1 MYILG
6 LQAKKGEDPSATEE
20 NRMLRI
26 ELSVQAG
33 RQVNLCVCWAIA
45 LFCFIFPRP
54 TSAATITVGGTISV
68 NTRWTADNQY
78 VVTSALTIAAN
89 SVLTIDPG
97 TTVMLNNGVSMT
109 MNGALR
115 AEGATNAPILFT
127 RSAGGSRWG
136 GITINGGAGS
146 SETRITWTRIE
157 FNGSTAIHSSGGT
170 VFLDHLTF
178 GTFDQQYISL
188 DSSSFI
194 VSNCHFP
201 SPTTAIEPAHGTG
214 GIKAGGHGIFLRNYF
229 GTTIGYS
236 DVIDFT
242 GGNRPG
248 GPIVQFVNNVFTG
261 SSDDILDLDGTDA
274 WVEGNIFMHAHK
286 NGSPDTSSGVSGG
299 NDSTRTSEVT
309 ILGNI
314 FYDCDQAATAKQ
326 GNFFT
331 LLNNT
336 IVHQTHA
343 GGSDT
348 DGAVIGVEDDNVAE
362 AVGMYLEGNIIFDAE
377 KLVRNRTNAI
387 VTFTNNIMPFSWT
400 GPGAGNS
407 ISDPLFRHVPSVSE
421 THFTNWTEAQIMRD
435 WLSLFPNSPAKLTG
449 PNATDKGAGKPL
461 GATIS
466 GAPTGATE
474 QRSATITVGLNA
486 VSHGIPVAGWPNGSG
501 FTHYKWRLDTNA
513 WSAEIPIATSFTLS
527 DLTDGPHHVE
537 VIGKNDASFYQN
549 DPLFGDDATITGSG
563 TWFVTHLALVSDQ
576 PTPSNFMMHFN
587 ASAGQT
593 YTVEYRD
600 AFDGGHPWSKL
611 TDIPAQPAS
620 GDYSISDPFGG
631 NSARFYRVVSPQQ

>member
-1 MYILG
+1 MSG
-6 LQAKKGEDPSATEE
+6 RKFSHDEQT
-20 NRMLRI
+20 NRMVRI
-26 ELSVQAG
+26 KLSAG
-33 RQVNLCVCWAIA
+33 GPKRFHYCVRFISASLLL
-45 LFCFIFPRP
+45 LFSS
-54 TSAATITVGGTISV
+54 TTWGATVSVGGTISS

-89 SVLTIDPG
+89 VILTIDPG
-97 TTVMLNNGVSMT
+97 TTVTLNNTVSVT
-109 MNGALR
+109 VNGALR
-115 AEGATNAPILFT
+115 AEGTTNSPILFT
-127 RSAGGSRWG
+127 HSAGGTRWG

-146 SETRITWTRIE
+146 SETRVTWAHIE

-178 GTFDQQYISL
+178 GTFDQQYVSL

-194 VSNCHFP
+194 VSNCLFP

-214 GIKAGGHGIFLRNYF
+214 GIKAGGHGIFMRNFF

-248 GPIVQFVNNVFTG
+248 GPIVQFINNVFTG

-309 ILGNI
+309 IMGNI
-314 FYDCDQAATAKQ
+314 FFDCDQAATAKQ

-336 IVHQTHA
+336 IVHQTHV
-343 GGSDT
+343 GGTDT

-362 AVGMYLEGNIIFDAE
+362 AAGMYLEGNIIFDAE
-377 KLVRNRTNAI
+377 KLVRNHTNSI
-387 VTFTNNIMPFSWT
+387 VTFTNNIMPFSWS
-400 GPGAGNS
+400 GPGGGNS
-407 ISDPLFRHVPSVSE
+407 IVDPLFKHVPTVSE
-421 THFTNWTEAQIMRD
+421 THFTNRADAQIMRN
-435 WLSLFPNSPAKLTG
+435 WLSLATNSPAVSTG
-449 PNATDKGAGKPL
+449 PNGTDKGGVIPL
-461 GATIS
+461 GVSVS
-466 GAPTGATE
+466 GEPAEATE
-474 QRSATITVGLNA
+474 ERTATLIVGTNRTGN
-486 VSHGIPVAGWPNGSG
+486 GIPVAGWPNGSG
-501 FTHYKWRLDTNA
+501 FTHFKWRLDTNA
-513 WSAEIPIATSFTLS
+513 WSAETPIGSPITLS
-527 DLTDGPHHVE
+527 GLSDGPHHVE
-537 VIGKNDASFYQN
+537 VIGKDDAGYYQN
-549 DPLFGDDATITGSG
+549 DPLLGEDATVTSSD
-563 TWFVTHLALVSDQ
+563 TWFVTHLAAVADQ
-576 PTPSNFMMHFN
+576 PTATGFAMHFN

-600 AFDGGHPWSKL
+600 ALDDLHPWSKL
-611 TDIPAQPAS
+611 IDVPAQSIS
-620 GDYSISDPFGG
+620 GDYPVTDFFGA
-631 NSARFYRVVSPQQ
+631 NLTRLYRVVTPRQP